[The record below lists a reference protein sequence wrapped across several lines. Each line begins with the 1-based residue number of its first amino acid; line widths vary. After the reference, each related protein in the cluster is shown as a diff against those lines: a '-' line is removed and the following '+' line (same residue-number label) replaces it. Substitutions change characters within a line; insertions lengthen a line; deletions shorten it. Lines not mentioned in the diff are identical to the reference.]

1 MTATT
6 AMSPARETASD
17 AAKVITSAYDPGLI
31 GIAPELFAPGK
42 FSETLSTVVALAQ
55 HTFGCDAASVILI
68 ADGTSYVAAVASTE
82 EAARADGFQIE
93 HYEGPG
99 LDAITELE
107 AVTATDLRLDSRW
120 RFWAP
125 LAAGL
130 GFQSVLSL
138 ALADDG
144 PLGSL
149 TLYYRSPSSFDAELL
164 AAGRAFGQ
172 QVSVAIAVAVER
184 EQLVR
189 ARDSRA
195 VVGQATGILMERQGL
210 TADEARAMLRRYSS
224 HSNQKVRLLAE
235 QVLSDRC
242 LSELIV
248 RG

>member
-1 MTATT
+1 MTATAAVNPT
-6 AMSPARETASD
+6 RETAAD
-17 AAKVITSAYDPGLI
+17 GAGRIPSAYDPGLV

-42 FSETLSTVVALAQ
+42 FSDTLNTVVARAQ

-68 ADGTSYVAAVASTE
+68 ADGTSYVAAAASTE
-82 EAARADGFQIE
+82 EAGRADGFQIE

-99 LDAITELE
+99 LDAITEFQ

-138 ALADDG
+138 ALTDDG

-149 TLYYRSPSSFDAELL
+149 TLYYRSPSSFDAALL
-164 AAGRAFGQ
+164 AAGRAFGH

-189 ARDSRA
+189 ARDSRT
-195 VVGQATGILMERQGL
+195 VVGQATGVLMERHGVS
-210 TADEARAMLRRYSS
+210 ADEAVAMLRRYSS
-224 HSNQKVRLLAE
+224 HSNQKLRLIAG
-235 QVLSDRC
+235 QVVSDRTLC
-242 LSELIV
+242 ELIL
-248 RG
+248 RC